1 MGKASS
7 AVAQSGRQT
16 ERGDLLTAAHPDT
29 PRRRGRPR
37 DPRRMEAVVEAA
49 RLAFAANGFE
59 RTSMDE
65 IAATSGV
72 SKMTVYNYF
81 PTKEA
86 LYSATVVSSID
97 QGMPAAVIDKL
108 DPRDPEAGLTRLGVS
123 IVRLMRQDDVLGCH
137 RAVIGSA
144 SQHAELAGQFYE
156 VGPER
161 IVSDVGR
168 YLAAAQE
175 AGSLRIPN
183 IQRCADQFVSLF
195 LGLDHWRSVLGLSKP
210 NDRQDRNLVKSNVEF
225 FLKACAPD

>member
-1 MGKASS
+1 MGKPSS
-7 AVAQSGRQT
+7 GTAPIAQPIEHEGPFT
-16 ERGDLLTAAHPDT
+16 KELPDA

-65 IAATSGV
+65 IAAASGV

-97 QGMPAAVIDKL
+97 QGMPAAAIDRL
-108 DPRDPEAGLTRLGVS
+108 DPQDPEAGLTQLGLS

-144 SQHAELAGQFYE
+144 IQHAELAGQFYE

-161 IVSDVGR
+161 IVGDVGR
-168 YLAAAQE
+168 YLAAAKE

-183 IQRCADQFVSLF
+183 VQRSADQFVSLF
-195 LGLDHWRSVLGLSKP
+195 LGLDHWRAVLALSKP
-210 NDRQDRNLVKSNVEF
+210 TDRQDRALVKSNVEF
-225 FLKACAPD
+225 FLRACAAV